1 MNLKEK
7 RLARGMTQEELAR
20 ECGIKRTRIANYEV
34 GHRNPKPAI
43 AQKIAA
49 VLGFSW
55 TEFYEKGEPDANDRN

>member
-7 RLARGMTQEELAR
+7 RLGRGMTQEQLALEIGVDQSQIAR
-20 ECGIKRTRIANYEV
+20 YEAQERIP
-34 GHRNPKPAI
+34 RPAI